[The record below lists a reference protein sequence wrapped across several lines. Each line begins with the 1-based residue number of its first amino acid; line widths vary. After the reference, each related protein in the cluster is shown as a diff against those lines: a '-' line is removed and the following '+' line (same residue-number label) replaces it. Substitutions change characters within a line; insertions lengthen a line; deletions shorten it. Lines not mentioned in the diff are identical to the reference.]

1 MSKKS
6 SFKKDGKV
14 FGVISIIDI
23 LGVVCIIVL
32 ALGIYAKYTSDSD
45 AVATAEKTKIE
56 YVYKVQGVR
65 NYTVEALKKG
75 GPVYDSDTKEYAGEV
90 VGVREEESVQSISL
104 VDGTYKTVTVPNNYD
119 VYVTIQVD
127 GKYNSLGL
135 YTNENKYIGA
145 GQTLNAKTKFATTE
159 GEIVE
164 ARALDATE

>member
-23 LGVVCIIVL
+23 LVVVCIIVL

-65 NYTVEALKKG
+65 NYTVEALKRAVPCMTAIPRNM
-75 GPVYDSDTKEYAGEV
+75 PVRLSA
-90 VGVREEESVQSISL
+90 
-104 VDGTYKTVTVPNNYD
+104 
-119 VYVTIQVD
+119 
-127 GKYNSLGL
+127 
-135 YTNENKYIGA
+135 
-145 GQTLNAKTKFATTE
+145 
-159 GEIVE
+159 
-164 ARALDATE
+164 

>member
-1 MSKKS
+1 M
-6 SFKKDGKV
+6 
-14 FGVISIIDI
+14 
-23 LGVVCIIVL
+23 
-32 ALGIYAKYTSDSD
+32 
-45 AVATAEKTKIE
+45 
-56 YVYKVQGVR
+56 
-65 NYTVEALKKG
+65 
-75 GPVYDSDTKEYAGEV
+75 YDSDTKEYAGEV